1 MTTRILVADDHAIV
15 REGLRRILA
24 ADPAF
29 VVTGE
34 ASDANEV
41 MAAVRAGGF
50 EVLLLD
56 LSMPGRSGIE
66 LVKRVK
72 EERPELSVL
81 VLSMHAEQQYAVR
94 AIRAGASGYL
104 TKDTA
109 ATQLTAAIH
118 KVASGGLFITPAV
131 AEALALGLRS
141 ADSGLPQA
149 AHRSRVRNLPDAGQ
163 GRIRYRYR
171 GAAQPKRQD
180 GEYAQNPY
188 SGKDEARFD
197 RGAGPL
203 RARAQSSGLP
213 HLAASGFPSCSIP
226 FKAGVPGSR
235 RPLA

>member
-29 VVTGE
+29 AVAGE

-41 MAAVRAGGF
+41 MAAVRAGGI

-72 EERPELSVL
+72 EERPELHVL

-109 ATQLTAAIH
+109 STQLTAAIH

-131 AEALALGLRS
+131 AEALALGLQS
-141 ADSGLPQA
+141 A
-149 AHRSRVRNLPDAGQ
+149 AG
-163 GRIRYRYR
+163 
-171 GAAQPKRQD
+171 
-180 GEYAQNPY
+180 E
-188 SGKDEARFD
+188 
-197 RGAGPL
+197 
-203 RARAQSSGLP
+203 LP
-213 HLAASGFPSCSIP
+213 HKRLTDREFEIFLILANGESVTGIAERLSLSVKTASTHKTHILEKMNLGSIAELVRYAI
-226 FKAGVPGSR
+226 KHS
-235 RPLA
+235 LLDSQI